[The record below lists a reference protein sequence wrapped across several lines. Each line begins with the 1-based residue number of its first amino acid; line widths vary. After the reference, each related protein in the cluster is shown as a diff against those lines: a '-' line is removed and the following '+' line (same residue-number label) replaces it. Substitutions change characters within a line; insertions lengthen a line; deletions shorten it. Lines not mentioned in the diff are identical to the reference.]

1 MRIPA
6 SRPRHGGSTL
16 FARRLKLSAAAAQ
29 LLTLGMAWSRLL
41 KQYLAAHPDKTYG
54 DRVAALFKAK
64 YQLLRQE
71 GAEPEDI
78 LVELHAFAAGPL
90 QESNFRR
97 QAAVWTVLAYL
108 FEHCEILE
116 RPTQSGART

>member
-1 MRIPA
+1 MAATSPGKIAYNR
-6 SRPRHGGSTL
+6 
-16 FARRLKLSAAAAQ
+16 LSAAAAQ

-64 YQLLRQE
+64 YQLLRQK

-78 LVELHAFAAGPL
+78 LVELYAFAAGPL
-90 QESNFRR
+90 QESDFRR

-116 RPTQSGART
+116 RPTQSGAHANREWA